1 MIINSN
7 SSPKNITLLIIG
19 FYIFSTTS
27 WYLISGGNPVLI
39 LYENGFDGFLQAII
53 KSESRDRILQLIVSI
68 DENFFRIALGFLIF
82 IFIFFLFIKSN
93 KIIFSNSFYDFFKA
107 DEFKSTNFSKNI
119 YIAIA
124 LASALGLFLE
134 LSIIRIHSS
143 YFQL

>member
-82 IFIFFLFIKSN
+82 IFMFFLLIKSN
-93 KIIFSNSFYDFFKA
+93 KIIFSNSF
-107 DEFKSTNFSKNI
+107 
-119 YIAIA
+119 
-124 LASALGLFLE
+124 
-134 LSIIRIHSS
+134 
-143 YFQL
+143 